1 MTKTNFTA
9 KPWLTWVLAV
19 PMLFFGIQRAGAQ
32 ALACNNLVQ
41 VSIDPT
47 PNQCHALINADMI
60 LEGDPLPGHDYQ
72 ITIKHG
78 ITVIA
83 TGVNEVE
90 INNASQY
97 FGQTL
102 TTTIEDLAT
111 GNSCWGNMT
120 LEDKLPPVITC
131 GTATI
136 GCWEDLNTVA
146 LPTAVDNCDAT
157 PTIQLTNETINTSGL
172 CGNGQVIITRTYI
185 AFDDY
190 NNISASC
197 DHVITVERPAAVDF
211 PNDIIWTCD
220 QYAAYPTIVDATALH
235 AYVGDSDPGTSNI
248 IDVNLDPDCDDN
260 DAPYSD
266 NADVNSTNT
275 ANGGNGCPG
284 NGLDDADVLE
294 LTGSGV
300 VANIIGQYC
309 NYQQSSSDQILQTC
323 GNTFKIIRTWTVL
336 DWCTGA
342 VVTTGVGGEDNVQI
356 IKVMDKEAPLISV
369 APFTVPVTIPGQHP
383 QVCTSTGFLVA
394 PSYSDNCND
403 VTVKIFTPV
412 GEAIYTNGSNGNN
425 GGMIPA
431 PGLPVG
437 VHDVTYQ
444 ATDACGNQTNI
455 TVQVTVVDNAAPTT
469 VCDEI
474 TDVNLAT
481 DGKAVV
487 IAEVFDDGTHDNCC
501 LDHFEVRRMEDNCDD
516 GHDDTVFGP
525 SVVFCCNDLD
535 QSPITVVFRAFDCYG
550 NYNDCMVTVN
560 VNDKIAPSLVSCPA
574 NENVT
579 CDFYAEN
586 LETQLADLEGDPE
599 AQSEFLDQYFGNAS
613 FYDNCDF
620 TVTRGININ
629 IDQCLEGAIT
639 RTWSAQDG
647 SGNNGTQTCS
657 QTIFVDHV
665 SDWVVEFPADITVNC
680 GNTVP
685 NFGEPEIFY
694 ETCELVAVSY
704 DDVIYNVV
712 PDACYKIQR
721 TWTVINWCVVGGNID
736 EEVVEAPENAL
747 GLPFPACDLD
757 GDGDCDGRTF
767 RDSWNAAS
775 KPTVANATQITD
787 PDTDPDSDPWDGYIT
802 YEQIIKVID
811 DVDPVFAGGCA
822 IDDVE
827 ILSNGCTATV
837 LLPTPDVQD
846 CSPNVTITVTSDLGA
861 GFGPFAEV
869 APGTYDVTYN
879 AIDNCNN
886 QTNCHTTLT
895 VFDGKKPTPYCK
907 NGVVVELMNTNPA
920 MVEIW
925 ASDLDAGSF
934 DNCPGDLELS
944 FSSDVNDKSR
954 VYTCDD
960 LGQQPVQLWVTD
972 ANDNQDYCETF
983 VIIQANM
990 GQCGGPLVASLGGAV
1005 ANEDNS
1011 PVEDVTM
1018 NLSGQSAGVVQT
1030 DVNGMYNFANIPIG
1044 NDVTVTPE
1052 KDNDPLNGVTTY
1064 DLVLISKHI
1073 LGTQALGSP
1082 YKLIAA
1088 DANKTK
1094 SVTTA
1099 DLVEL
1104 RKLILQIIP
1113 NLSNNTSWRFVDKG
1127 YVFPDPSNPWS
1138 EEFPE
1143 VININNIPT
1152 SVLDADF
1159 VAVKVGD
1166 VNGNATTNLTAG
1178 VEERTNGNWTLVADD
1193 KKVEKGEEV
1202 TVSFTAADANVLGF
1216 QFTLNFDREVL
1227 EFVDIVP
1234 GVATAENF
1242 GLTLL
1247 DKGAITTSW
1256 NGQAS
1261 ADKLFT
1267 VVFRAKA
1274 ATRVSDALGVNSRF
1288 TPAEAYD
1295 VDGSLMGVQLSFNG
1309 AVASNFELYQN
1320 VPNPFKGETTIGF
1333 NLPEAGIAKL
1343 TVTDMAGRVLTT
1355 IEREFAAGYNQLSLN
1370 SNDLNASGVM
1380 YYTLETATNTATR
1393 KLIAID

>member
-19 PMLFFGIQRAGAQ
+19 PMLFFGIQRADAQ

-41 VSIDPT
+41 VSVDPT
-47 PNQCHALINADMI
+47 ANQCHALINADMI
-60 LEGDPLPGHDYQ
+60 LEGDPIPGHDYQ
-72 ITIKHG
+72 ITIKQG

-83 TGVNEVE
+83 SGVNEVE
-90 INNASQY
+90 IFGASQY

-102 TTTIEDLAT
+102 SVTIEDLAT

-131 GTATI
+131 GTVTI

-146 LPTAVDNCDAT
+146 APTAVDNCDAS
-157 PTIQLTNETINTSGL
+157 PTIQLTNETINTSQL
-172 CGNGQVIITRTYI
+172 CGNGQVYITRTYI
-185 AFDDY
+185 AIDDY

-220 QYAAYPTIVDATALH
+220 QYAANPAIVDATPA
-235 AYVGDSDPGTSNI
+235 
-248 IDVNLDPDCDDN
+248 
-260 DAPYSD
+260 
-266 NADVNSTNT
+266 
-275 ANGGNGCPG
+275 
-284 NGLDDADVLE
+284 
-294 LTGSGV
+294 GSGV
-300 VANIIGQYC
+300 VANAIGQYC
-309 NYQQSSSDQILQTC
+309 NYQQSSSDQTLQTC

-336 DWCTGA
+336 DWCTGT

-356 IKVMDKEAPLISV
+356 IKVVDNTPPSISV
-369 APFTVPVTIPGQHP
+369 APFTVPVTIPAQHP
-383 QVCTSTGFLVA
+383 QVCASTGFLVA
-394 PSYSDNCND
+394 PTYSDNCND

-412 GEAIYTNGSNGNN
+412 GEAIYISGGNGNN

-437 VHDVTYQ
+437 VHNVTYQ
-444 ATDACGNQTNI
+444 ATDACGNQTSI
-455 TVQVTVVDNAAPTT
+455 TVAVTVVDNQAPTT

-474 TDVNLAT
+474 TDVNLSS

-487 IAEVFDDGTHDNCC
+487 NASVFDDGTHDNCC
-501 LDHFEVRRMEDNCDD
+501 LDHFEVRRMVDNCDD

-535 QSPITVVFRAFDCYG
+535 APVTVVFRAFDCYG
-550 NYNDCMVTVN
+550 NFNDCMVTVN
-560 VNDKIAPSLVSCPA
+560 VNDKIAPSLLSCPA
-574 NENVT
+574 NQRVT

-599 AQSEFLDQYFGNAS
+599 AQSEFLDQYFGNAA
-613 FYDNCDF
+613 FIDNCDF
-620 TVTRGININ
+620 TVTRTININ

-639 RTWSAQDG
+639 RSWSAQDG

-657 QTIFVDHV
+657 QTVFVDHV

-685 NFGEPEIFY
+685 SFGEPEIFF

-736 EEVVEAPENAL
+736 QEVVETPENAL

-757 GDGDCDGRTF
+757 GDGDCDNRTF

-775 KPTVANATQITD
+775 KPTAANATQTTN
-787 PDTDPDSDPWDGYIT
+787 PDTDLDSDPWDGYIT
-802 YEQIIKVID
+802 YKQIIKVID
-811 DVDPVFAGGCA
+811 DVDPVFANGCT

-827 ILSNGCTATV
+827 ILSNACSATV

-846 CSPNVTITVTSDLGA
+846 CSPNVTITATSDLGS
-861 GFGPFAEV
+861 GFGPFAGV
-869 APGTYDVTYN
+869 APGTYNVTYK

-886 QTNCHTTLT
+886 QTVCHTTVT

-907 NGVVVELMNTNPA
+907 NGVVIELMNTNPA
-920 MVEIW
+920 MVEVW
-925 ASDLDAGSF
+925 ASDLNAGSF

-944 FSSDVNDKSR
+944 FSADVNDKSR
-954 VYTCDD
+954 TFTCDD
-960 LGQQPVQLWVTD
+960 LGQVPVQLWVTD
-972 ANDNQDYCETF
+972 ASGNQDYCETF
-983 VIIQANM
+983 VIVQANM
-990 GQCGGPLVASLGGAV
+990 GQCGGPLVANLGGAV
-1005 ANEDNS
+1005 ANEGND

-1018 NLSGQSAGVVQT
+1018 NLSGQSNGVVQT

-1088 DANKTK
+1088 DANKSK

-1113 NLSNNTSWRFVDKG
+1113 NLNNNTSWRFVDKG

-1143 VININNIPT
+1143 VININNIPS

-1166 VNGNATTNLTAG
+1166 VNGNATTNLNAG
-1178 VEERTNGNWTLVADD
+1178 VEERTSANWTLIADD

-1202 TVSFTAADANVLGF
+1202 TVSFTAADAKVLGY
-1216 QFTLNFDREVL
+1216 QFTLNFDPEVL

-1234 GVATAENF
+1234 GLATVENF

-1256 NGQAS
+1256 NGTAGS
-1261 ADKLFT
+1261 DKLFT

-1274 ATRVSDALGVNSRF
+1274 ATQVSDAVSVNSRF

-1295 VDGSLMGVQLSFNG
+1295 VDGNLMGIQLSFNG
-1309 AVASNFELYQN
+1309 AVAANFELYQN

-1333 NLPEAGIAKL
+1333 NMPEAGFAKL
-1343 TVTDMAGRVLTT
+1343 TVTDMAGKVLTT
-1355 IEREFAAGYNQLSLN
+1355 IEREFAAGYNQVSLN
-1370 SNDLNASGVM
+1370 SKDLRASGVM
-1380 YYTLETATNTATR
+1380 YYTLETAGNTATR
-1393 KLIAID
+1393 KLIVID